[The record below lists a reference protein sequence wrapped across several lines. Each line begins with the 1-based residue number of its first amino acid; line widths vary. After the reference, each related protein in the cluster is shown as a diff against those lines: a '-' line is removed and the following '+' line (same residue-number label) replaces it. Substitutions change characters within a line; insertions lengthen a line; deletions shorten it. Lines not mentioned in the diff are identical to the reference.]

1 MLDEK
6 ILIEKEENIK
16 RFWLSFTTWFKEEL
30 PGTKILRS
38 HYECSDN
45 WNGGSYHLN
54 IDFEKPFFEDVPF
67 RDKDHIGFRLFF
79 EILACQQ
86 KVRIHDAA
94 VVACAFAASSLI
106 MIHVYDII
114 KSKKRG

>member
-54 IDFEKPFFEDVPF
+54 IDFEKEYNLYRFPAVL
-67 RDKDHIGFRLFF
+67 RNSRLPT
-79 EILACQQ
+79 EGS
-86 KVRIHDAA
+86 HP
-94 VVACAFAASSLI
+94 
-106 MIHVYDII
+106 
-114 KSKKRG
+114 